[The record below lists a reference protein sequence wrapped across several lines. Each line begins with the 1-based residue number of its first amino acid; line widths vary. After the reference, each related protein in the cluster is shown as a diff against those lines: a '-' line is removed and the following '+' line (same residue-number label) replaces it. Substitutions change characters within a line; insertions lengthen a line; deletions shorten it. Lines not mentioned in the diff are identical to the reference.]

1 MTGLPASESRE
12 ITEHR
17 PRDFQTNPDASC
29 NVQPEKTSKF
39 TETDHSLA
47 SSLAKFVRR
56 SERKSTRNS
65 MQNRSRERLGAPKID
80 SKSVPGASRDAPWQP
95 RASRWRLG
103 SVSGASRGVLG
114 APRERPETLQER
126 PGTPERAPGSVWERA
141 EATKID
147 AKSHPRKKK
156 SSFLHAAHSQSI
168 EEAIFRRFSSIF
180 AFSEKSANP

>member
-1 MTGLPASESRE
+1 MQCSTQRRLRPFGKRRPRLGHLVESNMTGLPASESRE

-17 PRDFQTNPDASC
+17 PRDFQTNLDASC

-47 SSLAKFVRR
+47 SSFVRR
-56 SERKSTRNS
+56 SARKSTRNS

-103 SVSGASRGVLG
+103 SVSGASWGVLG
-114 APRERPETLQER
+114 APWERSEILQGR
-126 PGTPERAPGSVWERA
+126 PGTPERAPWSAWERA
-141 EATKID
+141 EATKIN
-147 AKSHPRKKK
+147 AKSHPGV
-156 SSFLHAAHSQSI
+156 
-168 EEAIFRRFSSIF
+168 
-180 AFSEKSANP
+180 EKYNNNN